1 MQGWTYETHIYV
13 SEVACTDVFSIYLT
27 QSIPTLL
34 ICSYMYMQDLQD
46 SQEKM
51 SFFFV
56 QKQ

>member
-13 SEVACTDVFSIYLT
+13 SEVACTDIFFIYFT

-34 ICSYMYMQDLQD
+34 ICSYMQDLQD
-46 SQEKM
+46 SQETM
-51 SFFFV
+51 SFFCV